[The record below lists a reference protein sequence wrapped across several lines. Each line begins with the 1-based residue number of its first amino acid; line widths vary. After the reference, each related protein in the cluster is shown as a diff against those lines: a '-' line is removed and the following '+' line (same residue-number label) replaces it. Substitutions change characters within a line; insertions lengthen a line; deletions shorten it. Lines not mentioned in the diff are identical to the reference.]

1 MSKLAVIK
9 TGGKQYKVSEGSKLK
24 VEKLPPSKGK
34 DIQFKEVLLYS
45 DGKAV
50 DVGTPILESI
60 KVSGRVLGEGKGK
73 KVIIFKYKKRKRT
86 STKKGHRQQY
96 AEVEITS
103 IKKET
108 TAIKKLSAKKPVA
121 KKTS

>member
-24 VEKLPPSKGK
+24 IEKLSSLKGG
-34 DIQFKEVLLYS
+34 DVQFKEVLLYI
-45 DGKAV
+45 DGKTA
-50 DVGTPILESI
+50 DIGTPVLKSVR
-60 KVSGRVLGEGKGK
+60 VSGRVLGEGKRE

-86 STKKGHRQQY
+86 STKKGHRQPY
-96 AEVEITS
+96 VEVEITS

-108 TAIKKLSAKKPVA
+108 SAVKKSAV
-121 KKTS
+121 KKTTTKKAS